1 MIDSLCLLFYTGYF
15 KWVDGSY
22 NAVPQET
29 TRIEIK
35 TKVLRTLLYKLNNNL
50 WFGIVDGKIFYSSLP
65 KFRNRLCKLA
75 DQQPIL
81 YDLTERSI
89 ILE

>member
-1 MIDSLCLLFYTGYF
+1 MLDTLCILFYTGYF
-15 KWVDGSY
+15 KWADGSY

-35 TKVLRTLLYKLNNNL
+35 TKELRSLLYKLNNGL
-50 WFGIVDGKIFYSSLP
+50 WFGIVDGKIFYSTLD
-65 KFRNRLCKLA
+65 KYRTRVCVLA
-75 DQQPIL
+75 DQRPII